1 MKTRL
6 LTSILTFLSCFAFCA
21 DDKPDEKQLA
31 AFKKAMETFNSL
43 EYKEGSIPLSGGK
56 ANIALKDGFKY
67 LDAAN
72 ARKLLVEVW
81 ANPPQVASEVV
92 GVIVP
97 PDFAPTGDNSWAV
110 TVEFKDDGYVKDE
123 EFDSMNFNKV
133 LKEMIEGSKEASKAR
148 VAAGYGKMELTGWAT
163 QPRYDKG
170 THKLYWAKRFNVDDA
185 VESLNYDIR
194 VLGRHGY
201 FELSLISDMS
211 HLAAIEG
218 HIPEILS
225 MVDFTDGNRYA
236 DYKNGDKTAAYGIAA
251 LVTGGVLA
259 KTGFFKVLLLG
270 LAKFA
275 KVGIVAAVALFAWIK
290 RLVTGKKSE

>member
-6 LTSILTFLSCFAFCA
+6 LTCLLSFISCIAFCA
-21 DDKPDEKQLA
+21 ADEPDAKQVA
-31 AFKKAMETFNSL
+31 ALKKAMESFQSL
-43 EYKEGSIPLSGGK
+43 QYKEGSIPLSGGK
-56 ANIALKDGFKY
+56 ANIALKDGFKF

-81 ANPPQVASEVV
+81 ANPPQVASDVV

-97 PDFAPTGDNSWAV
+97 PDFAPMGDNSWAV

-123 EFDSMNFNKV
+123 EFDSMDFDKV

-148 VAAGYGKMELTGWAT
+148 IAEGYGKMELTGWANK
-163 QPRYDKG
+163 PRYDKG
-170 THKLYWAKRFNVDDA
+170 SHKLYWAKRFDVDDE
-185 VESLNYDIR
+185 VEGLNYDIR

-201 FELSLISDMS
+201 FELSLISDMNN
-211 HLAAIEG
+211 LAGIES
-218 HIPEILS
+218 HIPEILG

-236 DYKNGDKTAAYGIAA
+236 DYKAGDKTAAYGVAA

-259 KTGFFKVLLLG
+259 KSGFFKVLLLG

-275 KVGIVAAVALFAWIK
+275 KVGIVAVFALFAVI
-290 RLVTGKKSE
+290 RRFVTGKKAE